1 MGALVAKMVFKN
13 GNDKLAE
20 AESKSLFDIP
30 AVDID
35 GNKIDRLGDL
45 VKGKKAILVINVASK

>member
-13 GNDKLAE
+13 GNDRLAE
-20 AESKSLFDIP
+20 AEQKSLFDIP

-35 GNKIDRLGDL
+35 GNKVEKLGDL
-45 VKGKKAILVINVASK
+45 LTGKKAILVVNVASK